1 MIKNKKKLIK
11 MERIDENS
19 VFIENDQKPKYNE
32 YNQVNII
39 DKLQEIYVIIIKFLF
54 KFNQL

>member
-1 MIKNKKKLIK
+1 MKKKRLIK

-19 VFIENDQKPKYNE
+19 VFIDIKKKPKYNK

-39 DKLQEIYVIIIKFLF
+39 DKLQELYEIILSFVLT
-54 KFNQL
+54 FNKSK

>member
-1 MIKNKKKLIK
+1 MAKNKKKLIK

-19 VFIENDQKPKYNE
+19 VFIEIDQKPKYNE

-54 KFNQL
+54 KFN

>member
-1 MIKNKKKLIK
+1 MAKNKKKLIK

-19 VFIENDQKPKYNE
+19 VFIEIDQKPKYNE
-32 YNQVNII
+32 YNQINII

-54 KFNQL
+54 KFN

>member
-1 MIKNKKKLIK
+1 MVKNKKKLIK

-19 VFIENDQKPKYNE
+19 VFIEINQKTKYNE

-39 DKLQEIYVIIIKFLF
+39 DKLQEIYVIVIKFLF

>member
-1 MIKNKKKLIK
+1 MKKKRLIK

-19 VFIENDQKPKYNE
+19 VFIDIKKKPKYNE

-39 DKLQEIYVIIIKFLF
+39 DKLQELYQIILSFVLT
-54 KFNQL
+54 FNKSK